1 MYLFAC
7 DQASFDY
14 TAFRT
19 SSVCAEGFEMFKV
32 ALAAIVSLLFA
43 LQPVNAAG
51 AGAGA
56 GAGAAAESKKSKA
69 AKKKLVKKKRAT
81 GRKAVRGKRQD
92 LAHAIA
98 DDNRQ
103 RMVRRVE
110 MVRGKRK
117 VTYHV
122 VRRAGAAAGAA
133 AVVDPR
139 TFGDAAGLRATPD
152 SLSLRSNVAFVLDQ
166 NSSEV
171 LFEKNANIALPI
183 ASITKLMT
191 GLVVVQAGQDLNE
204 TLRISDADVDRHK
217 YSSSRLPVGTRMTR
231 REMLHIS
238 LMSSENRAAS
248 ALGRHYPGGITAF
261 VAAMNAKARE
271 LGMKDTHFVDSSGL
285 SSRNVSSARDL
296 ARLVATAHGE
306 ALLREFST
314 TPNSVVKA
322 SGRPMRYAN
331 TNYLVALPDW
341 NIGLQKTGFIN
352 EAGRCLVMQAAIH
365 GRNVIMV
372 FLDSKGKMSRTADAG
387 RVRRFLEALAPSK
400 LEVLA
405 PGTLSNAGDVP
416 VMSAATATA
425 PVLH

>member
-1 MYLFAC
+1 
-7 DQASFDY
+7 
-14 TAFRT
+14 
-19 SSVCAEGFEMFKV
+19 MFKV

-56 GAGAAAESKKSKA
+56 GAGAAAESKPKKA
-69 AKKKLVKKKRAT
+69 QPAKKKAAKKKRAT
-81 GRKAVRGKRQD
+81 GRKAAPAKRKD

-117 VTYHV
+117 VTYHA
-122 VRRAGAAAGAA
+122 VRRAGAAA

-139 TFGDAAGLRATPD
+139 TFGDAAGLRGTSDP
-152 SLSLRSNVAFVLDQ
+152 LSLRSNVAFVLDQ

-191 GLVVVQAGQDLNE
+191 GLVVVQAGQDLDE
-204 TLRISDADVDRHK
+204 VLRIADADVDRHK

-248 ALGRHYPGGITAF
+248 ALGRHYPGGIQAF

-271 LGMKDTHFVDSSGL
+271 LGMKDTRFVDSSGL

-306 ALLREFST
+306 SLLREFST

-387 RVRRFLEALAPSK
+387 RVRRFLESLAPDK
-400 LEVLA
+400 LDVLA
-405 PGTLSNAGDVP
+405 PGTLGNTEVP
-416 VMSAATATA
+416 IMSSATAAA

>member
-1 MYLFAC
+1 
-7 DQASFDY
+7 
-14 TAFRT
+14 
-19 SSVCAEGFEMFKV
+19 MFKV
-32 ALAAIVSLLFA
+32 ALAAIFSLLFA
-43 LQPVNAAG
+43 FQPVQAAG

-56 GAGAAAESKKSKA
+56 GAEKSQV
-69 AKKKLVKKKRAT
+69 AKKKQKRVAVSKNAVRKKAT
-81 GRKAVRGKRQD
+81 RSKGARGKRQE

-98 DDNRQ
+98 SDNRA

-117 VTYHV
+117 VTYQM
-122 VRRAGAAAGAA
+122 VRRAGKSTPRVAAYA
-133 AVVDPR
+133 PR
-139 TFGDAAGLRATPD
+139 TAGDAAGLGGTAD
-152 SLSLRSNVAFVLDQ
+152 SLSLRSNVALVLDQ

-171 LFEKNANIALPI
+171 LFEKNANVALPI

-191 GLVVVQAGQDLNE
+191 GLVVVQANQDLDE
-204 TLRISDADVDRHK
+204 TLQVTDADVDRHK
-217 YSSSRLPVGTRMTR
+217 YSSSRLPVGARMTR
-231 REMLHIS
+231 RELLHIA

-248 ALGRHYPGGITAF
+248 ALGRNYPGGTDGF

-271 LGMKDTHFVDSSGL
+271 LGMKDTRYVDASGL

-296 ARLVATAHGE
+296 ARLVAKAYGE
-306 ALLREFST
+306 PLLREYST
-314 TPNSVVKA
+314 TPNSIVRA

-365 GRNVIMV
+365 GRSVIMV

-387 RVRRFLEALAPSK
+387 RVRRFLEALSPDK

-405 PGTLSNAGDVP
+405 PGTLGGTVATP
-416 VMSAATATA
+416 VMSAGTGAA
-425 PVLH
+425 VLY

>member
-1 MYLFAC
+1 
-7 DQASFDY
+7 
-14 TAFRT
+14 
-19 SSVCAEGFEMFKV
+19 MFKV

-56 GAGAAAESKKSKA
+56 GAGAESASKSKKA
-69 AKKKLVKKKRAT
+69 QPAKKKAVKKKRAT
-81 GRKAVRGKRQD
+81 GRKAAPAKRKD
-92 LAHAIA
+92 LAQSIA

-139 TFGDAAGLRATPD
+139 TFGDAAGLRGTPD

-171 LFEKNANIALPI
+171 LFEKNANVALPI

-191 GLVVVQAGQDLNE
+191 GLVVVQAGQDLDE
-204 TLRISDADVDRHK
+204 VLRIADADVDRHK

-248 ALGRHYPGGITAF
+248 ALGRHYPGGINAF

-271 LGMKDTHFVDSSGL
+271 LGMKDTRFVDSSGL

-306 ALLREFST
+306 SLLREFST

-387 RVRRFLEALAPSK
+387 RVRRFLEALAPGK
-400 LEVLA
+400 LEELA
-405 PGTLSNAGDVP
+405 PGTLSNASDVP
-416 VMSAATATA
+416 VMSAATSAA
-425 PVLH
+425 PALH

>member
-1 MYLFAC
+1 
-7 DQASFDY
+7 
-14 TAFRT
+14 
-19 SSVCAEGFEMFKV
+19 MFKV

-43 LQPVNAAG
+43 IQPVQAAG

-56 GAGAAAESKKSKA
+56 GAASEAKA
-69 AKKKLVKKKRAT
+69 KAGKKKVVKKKARRAAPAKP
-81 GRKAVRGKRQD
+81 RKITRGKRQD
-92 LAHAIA
+92 LAQVIA

-110 MVRGKRK
+110 MVRGKRR
-117 VTYHV
+117 VTYQM
-122 VRRAGAAAGAA
+122 VRRAAPAALA
-133 AVVDPR
+133 VDPR
-139 TFGDAAGLRATPD
+139 TVGDAAGLRGTADP
-152 SLSLRSNVAFVLDQ
+152 LSLRSNVAFVLDQ

-171 LFEKNANIALPI
+171 LFEKNSNVALPI

-191 GLVVVQAGQDLNE
+191 GLVVVQARQDLDE
-204 TLRISDADVDRHK
+204 VLRISDADVDRHK

-231 REMLHIS
+231 RELLHIA

-248 ALGRHYPGGITAF
+248 ALGRNYPGGIEAF
-261 VAAMNAKARE
+261 VDAMNAKARE
-271 LGMKDTHFVDSSGL
+271 LGMKDTHYVDSSGL

-296 ARLVATAHGE
+296 ARLVATAHQE
-306 ALLREFST
+306 PLLREFST
-314 TPNSVVKA
+314 TPNSIVKA

-387 RVRRFLEALAPSK
+387 RVRRFLEALSPSK
-400 LEVLA
+400 LDVLT
-405 PGTLSNAGDVP
+405 PGTLGARDTP
-416 VMSAATATA
+416 IMSSATAAA
-425 PVLH
+425 PALQ

>member
-1 MYLFAC
+1 
-7 DQASFDY
+7 
-14 TAFRT
+14 
-19 SSVCAEGFEMFKV
+19 MFKL

-69 AKKKLVKKKRAT
+69 VKKKVVKKKKRAT
-81 GRKAVRGKRQD
+81 SRKTVRGKRKD
-92 LAHAIA
+92 LAQAIA
-98 DDNRQ
+98 DDNRR

-117 VTYHV
+117 VSYHV
-122 VRRAGAAAGAA
+122 VRRAAPAI
-133 AVVDPR
+133 DPR
-139 TFGDAAGLRATPD
+139 TVGDAAGLRHTPD
-152 SLSLRSNVAFVLDQ
+152 PLSLRSNVAFVLDQ

-171 LFEKNANIALPI
+171 LFEKNASIALPI

-191 GLVVVQAGQDLNE
+191 GLVVVQAGQDLDE
-204 TLRISDADVDRHK
+204 VLRITDADVDRHK
-217 YSSSRLPVGTRMTR
+217 YSSSRLPVGARMTR
-231 REMLHIS
+231 RELLHIS

-248 ALGRHYPGGITAF
+248 ALGRNYPGGIGAF
-261 VAAMNAKARE
+261 VSAMNAKARE

-306 ALLREFST
+306 SLLREFST

-387 RVRRFLEALAPSK
+387 RVRRFLESLAPSK
-400 LEVLA
+400 LDVLA
-405 PGTLSNAGDVP
+405 PGTLGNSDMP
-416 VMSAATATA
+416 IMRTTAAA
-425 PVLH
+425 PSLH

>member
-1 MYLFAC
+1 
-7 DQASFDY
+7 
-14 TAFRT
+14 
-19 SSVCAEGFEMFKV
+19 MFKL

-43 LQPVNAAG
+43 VQSVHASG

-56 GAGAAAESKKSKA
+56 GAGAAAESKARAKA
-69 AKKKLVKKKRAT
+69 GKKKVVKKKRA
-81 GRKAVRGKRQD
+81 GARKAVRGKRKD
-92 LAHAIA
+92 LAQVIA

-117 VTYHV
+117 VTYRL
-122 VRRAGAAAGAA
+122 VRRAAGS
-133 AVVDPR
+133 AVAVDPR
-139 TFGDAAGLRATPD
+139 TAGDAAGLRRTTDA
-152 SLSLRSNVAFVLDQ
+152 LSLRSNVAFVLDQ

-171 LFEKNANIALPI
+171 LFEKNASIALPI

-191 GLVVVQAGQDLNE
+191 GLVVVKAGQDLDDV
-204 TLRISDADVDRHK
+204 LRITDADVDRHK

-231 REMLHIS
+231 RELLHIA

-248 ALGRHYPGGITAF
+248 ALGRNYPGGIDAF

-296 ARLVATAHGE
+296 ARLVATSYHE
-306 ALLREFST
+306 PLLREFST

-387 RVRRFLEALAPSK
+387 RVRRFLETLAPSK
-400 LEVLA
+400 LDVLA
-405 PGTLSNAGDVP
+405 PGTLGSTDTPIMSSAT
-416 VMSAATATA
+416 SAAPA
-425 PVLH
+425 LH